1 MQFALLADGAL
12 MARRGDTV
20 VTVSAVSNR
29 SEMDEG
35 GFLPLS
41 VEYREKVS
49 FVCVCVYVC
58 AFICTCVAHGCDCL
72 RVAIRGKEQHDYEIS
87 CHSEGISRLRRSV
100 ARPCNLVTG
109 NVALTHE
116 LVDGGNVNRYVAKG
130 ASMLFGS

>member
-29 SEMDEG
+29 SQMDEG

-49 FVCVCVYVC
+49 FVYVCIVCVVS
-58 AFICTCVAHGCDCL
+58 TCVRAHF
-72 RVAIRGKEQHDYEIS
+72 VAH
-87 CHSEGISRLRRSV
+87 
-100 ARPCNLVTG
+100 
-109 NVALTHE
+109 
-116 LVDGGNVNRYVAKG
+116 
-130 ASMLFGS
+130 